1 MVKCRQLN
9 NLVHN
14 RNEYRKIFKI
24 VQMYLNIALAQKKIE
39 KILILLG
46 LVLFN
51 DDFLFLIK
59 INEKQDKEKGEK
71 KKISDGEVRNC

>member
-1 MVKCRQLN
+1 
-9 NLVHN
+9 
-14 RNEYRKIFKI
+14 
-24 VQMYLNIALAQKKIE
+24 MYLNIALAQKKIE